1 MFSFNSKLSDFSR
14 RMGSLDPMEGPSWLF
29 SDYDVNNGPKHTKSR
44 DEKRKENSLK
54 ARLSSASRK
63 LSIEPENEET
73 EVTLPSQPETEVEVQ
88 SEFESIPRAEFQVQI
103 ATRQVGVAT

>member
-14 RMGSLDPMEGPSWLF
+14 RMGGLDPMEGPSWLF
-29 SDYDVNNGPKHTKSR
+29 SDNDVNNGPKHTKSR

-63 LSIEPENEET
+63 LSIEPENEE
-73 EVTLPSQPETEVEVQ
+73 ENRLEEELSLSFGLSQISSQAAVLLL
-88 SEFESIPRAEFQVQI
+88 FLLGQVMI
-103 ATRQVGVAT
+103 